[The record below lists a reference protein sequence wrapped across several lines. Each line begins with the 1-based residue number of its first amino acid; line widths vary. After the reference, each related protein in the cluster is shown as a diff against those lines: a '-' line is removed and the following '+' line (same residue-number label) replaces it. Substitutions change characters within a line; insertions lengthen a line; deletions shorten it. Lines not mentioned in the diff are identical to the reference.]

1 MSKHHVI
8 ACVLVVI
15 GLLGAPLVA
24 LGQPPAKVHRVG
36 FLSPNTPSATWR
48 TQPHYRAFLE
58 GLRQLGYVEGQNL
71 VIEFRSAEDK
81 FDRLP
86 ELAAE
91 LVRLR
96 PEVMLVGTCGAPLDA
111 MRRATRSMPIV
122 VAACN
127 DDMVA
132 AGIVASLARPGGN
145 VTGIQKL
152 SPELSAKRLALL
164 KEALPKVS
172 RVAVLWDPGYSD
184 FAADWR
190 ALHAAAQALGVTLLP
205 VEARG
210 PEEFETAFAAMTRE
224 GVEALITFSDA
235 MTFIHGRQLVELA
248 ARNRLPVMNP
258 FREITEAGGLMSYGP
273 SLPEML
279 RRSATFIDKILKGA
293 KPGDLP
299 VEQPTKFELAINLR
313 VAKALGIQV
322 PQSLLVRAD
331 KLIE

>member
-1 MSKHHVI
+1 MSNRHVR
-8 ACVLVVI
+8 VLLVMCLVA
-15 GLLGAPLVA
+15 APLVA
-24 LGQPPAKVHRVG
+24 LGQPQAKVHRVG

-71 VIEFRSAEDK
+71 VIEFRSAEGK

-91 LVRLR
+91 LVGLM
-96 PEVMLVGTCGAPLDA
+96 PNVILVGTCGAPLDA
-111 MRRATRSMPIV
+111 MRRATRTIPIV

-132 AGIVASLARPGGN
+132 TGIVASLAHPGGN

-152 SPELSAKRLALL
+152 SPELSGKRLALL

-172 RVAVLWDPGYSD
+172 RVAVPWDPSYSP
-184 FAADWR
+184 FAADWSLMR
-190 ALHAAAQALGVTLLP
+190 AAAQDLGVTLLP
-205 VEARG
+205 VEAHG
-210 PEEFETAFAAMTRE
+210 PKEFETAFADMTRE

-273 SLPEML
+273 SLPDML
-279 RRSATFIDKILKGA
+279 RRSSVFIDKILKGA

-299 VEQPTKFELAINLR
+299 IEQPTKFELVINMKT
-313 VAKALGIQV
+313 AKALGLTI
-322 PQSLLVRAD
+322 PQSLLLRAD
-331 KLIE
+331 QVIE